1 MDKKLKLGIILLSI
15 GATLFI
21 GYLIFIGTAL
31 SNSLWADNP
40 TLVFISFY
48 LSLVLFVPLVAIFTI
63 GFIQIK
69 KSKKISILN
78 LSLIIIGV
86 VVIPSASL
94 GIFRLADRQNY
105 NITYTF
111 TPIKWEQAD
120 IEDRGRLIDSFR
132 QQYDLVGQN
141 IDIIPDL
148 IGEPDSQEEM
158 QYIYD
163 IGNYKKWL
171 SIDPYYYVIT
181 YDLNNIITS
190 EEIYQS

>member
-1 MDKKLKLGIILLSI
+1 M
-15 GATLFI
+15 
-21 GYLIFIGTAL
+21 
-31 SNSLWADNP
+31 
-40 TLVFISFY
+40 
-48 LSLVLFVPLVAIFTI
+48 VAIFTI

-141 IDIIPDL
+141 IDIVPDL